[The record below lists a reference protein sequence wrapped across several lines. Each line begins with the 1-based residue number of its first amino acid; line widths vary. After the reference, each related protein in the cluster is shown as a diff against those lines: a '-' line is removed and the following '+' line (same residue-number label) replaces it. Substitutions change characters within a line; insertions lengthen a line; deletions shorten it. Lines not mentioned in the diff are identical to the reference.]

1 MKAVVIRAPG
11 GVDQLEYRELP
22 DPTPGP
28 GEVVVRLRAAALN
41 HLDIWLRQGGADGP
55 PCFPHVCGSDGAGAV
70 VAVGEGVT
78 EPEVGARVVID
89 PWIGC
94 GTCEACHAGERN
106 RCPELRVVG
115 AHRPGTYAE
124 RVRLPAANVLPIPE
138 GLADPE
144 AAAAPL
150 VFATAWQMLIER
162 ARLKPGETCLVL
174 AAGSGV
180 GSAAIQVARLAG
192 ARVIATASLRSKLQR
207 TRELGAD
214 ETINYLQH
222 DFAAEARR
230 LTGGR
235 GVDVVVEHVGPAT
248 FGQSLRALAVGGR
261 LVTCGATTG
270 AAAAFDLRSFYLR
283 QLAIL
288 GATGAT
294 RRDVETVLRLIG
306 EGRLRPV
313 VDVLC
318 DLKDAARAQ
327 ERMLAREQF
336 GKIVLTM

>member
-1 MKAVVIRAPG
+1 MKAVVIRQPG

-22 DPTPGP
+22 DPRPGP
-28 GEVVVRLRAAALN
+28 GEVIVRLRAAALN
-41 HLDIWLRQGGADGP
+41 HLDIWVRQGGPDAP
-55 PCFPHVCGSDGAGAV
+55 PCFPHVGGSDGAGEVIA
-70 VAVGEGVT
+70 AGPGVT
-78 EPEVGARVVID
+78 EPSLGTRVVVD

-94 GTCEACHAGERN
+94 GACPSCRAGERHF
-106 RCPELRVVG
+106 CPELRTVG
-115 AHRPGTYAE
+115 AQTPGTYAE
-124 RVRLPAANVLPIPE
+124 QIRLPAGNALPAPA

-144 AAAAPL
+144 AAATPL
-150 VFATAWQMLIER
+150 VFATVWQMLIER
-162 ARLKPGETCLVL
+162 ARLRPGETCLVH

-192 ARVIATASLRSKLQR
+192 ARVIATASLGSKLKR
-207 TRELGAD
+207 ARELGAD

-222 DFAAEARR
+222 DFASEARR
-230 LTGGR
+230 LTDGR
-235 GVDVVVEHVGPAT
+235 GVDVVVEHIGPAT
-248 FGQSLRALAVGGR
+248 FAQSLRALAVGGR

-270 AAAAFDLRSFYLR
+270 ATAAFDLRTFYRR
-283 QLAIL
+283 QLTIL

-294 RRDVETVLRLIG
+294 RRDLETVLRLVG

-336 GKIVLTM
+336 GKIVLMV

>member
-22 DPTPGP
+22 DPCPEP

-41 HLDIWLRQGGADGP
+41 HLDIWVRQGGADSP
-55 PCFPHVCGSDGAGAV
+55 PCFPHVCGSDGAGEV
-70 VAVGEGVT
+70 VAVGEGVS
-78 EPEVGARVVID
+78 ERAVGTRVVID
-89 PWIGC
+89 PWIAC
-94 GTCEACHAGERN
+94 GACAACRAGERH
-106 RCPELRVVG
+106 RCPELRTIG
-115 AHRPGTYAE
+115 AQTPGTYSE
-124 RVRLPAANVLPIPE
+124 LVRVPAGNVLSIP
-138 GLADPE
+138 GDLAEP
-144 AAAAPL
+144 AAAAVPF

-162 ARLKPGETCLVL
+162 ARLRPGETCLVL

-207 TRELGAD
+207 ARELGAD
-214 ETINYLQH
+214 ETINYLQR
-222 DFAAEARR
+222 DFAAEARA

-235 GVDVVVEHVGPAT
+235 GVDVVFEHVGPAT
-248 FGQSLRALAVGGR
+248 FGQSLRALGVGGR

-270 AAAAFDLRSFYLR
+270 AAVAFDLRSFYRR
-283 QLAIL
+283 QLSIL
-288 GATGAT
+288 GATGGS
-294 RRDVETVLRLIG
+294 RRDLETVLRLVT

>member
-11 GVDQLEYRELP
+11 GVEQLEYREQP
-22 DPTPGP
+22 DPRPGR

-41 HLDIWLRQGGADGP
+41 HLDIWVRQGGADGP
-55 PCFPHVCGSDGAGAV
+55 PCFPHICGSDGAGEV
-70 VAVGEGVT
+70 VAAGEGVT
-78 EPEVGARVVID
+78 RPGVGTRVVVD
-89 PWIGC
+89 PWIPC
-94 GTCEACHAGERN
+94 GACPACRAGETN
-106 RCPELRVVG
+106 RCPELRTVG
-115 AHRPGTYAE
+115 VQTPGTYAE
-124 RVRLPAANVLPIPE
+124 LIRLPAENARPIP
-138 GLADPE
+138 GDLADPE
-144 AAAAPL
+144 AAAASL

-162 ARLKPGETCLVL
+162 ARLRPGETCLVL

-180 GSAAIQVARLAG
+180 GSAAIQVAKLAG

-207 TRELGAD
+207 ARALGAD

-222 DFAAEARR
+222 DFAAEARA

-270 AAAAFDLRSFYLR
+270 AAAAFDLRSFYRR
-283 QLAIL
+283 QLSIL
-288 GATGAT
+288 GVTGGT
-294 RRDVETVLRLIG
+294 RRDLETVLRLVG

-336 GKIVLTM
+336 GKIVLTI